1 VILSAAEIIS
11 LVLAVFAVASAVSLA
26 IYTSRSRSEKSA
38 RGALVDELGAQKAA
52 NERLGH
58 ERDSAVAENVELKQQ
73 VAVLEAR
80 TDLSALSEQIAE
92 TTKATVTAIVTT
104 LDDHD
109 KRSQDRHDHAE
120 SRTEKRHSELLG
132 AITGLSAVVR
142 NPRERNH

>member
-1 VILSAAEIIS
+1 LSAAEIIS

-58 ERDSAVAENVELKQQ
+58 ERDTYAAANVELKQQ

-92 TTKATVTAIVTT
+92 TTVATVNAILETIGE
-104 LDDHD
+104 HD
-109 KRSQDRHDHAE
+109 KRMEQRSESAE
-120 SRTEKRHSELLG
+120 ERTEKRHTELLG

-142 NPRERNH
+142 TPTERNP